1 MSQATITFDYALFIA
16 QFPAY
21 SNSLLYPEVTIEMYW
36 DIATFYIST
45 NANCGSLT
53 GSARQY
59 AINLMAAHLIYLAG
73 LIASGQTPGVL
84 QSATV
89 DKVSVALQAPPDP
102 NQWQWWLN
110 GSPYGA
116 QLLAL
121 LQVAS
126 AGGYYIPGGEGLAG
140 FSRILPFPGCC

>member
-1 MSQATITFDYALFIA
+1 MTSATLTFDYTLFIT
-16 QFPAY
+16 QFPAF
-21 SNSLLYPEVTIEMYW
+21 SNVTLYPQATIEMYW
-36 DIATFYIST
+36 GIATFYISD
-45 NANCGSLT
+45 NAVCGSLT

-59 AINLMAAHLIYLAG
+59 AINLMTAHLIYLAG
-73 LIASGQTPGVL
+73 LVAAGQTPGVL
-84 QSATV
+84 QNATV
-89 DKVSVALQAPPDP
+89 DKVTVGLQPPKDP

-140 FSRILPFPGCC
+140 FSRILPFAGCC